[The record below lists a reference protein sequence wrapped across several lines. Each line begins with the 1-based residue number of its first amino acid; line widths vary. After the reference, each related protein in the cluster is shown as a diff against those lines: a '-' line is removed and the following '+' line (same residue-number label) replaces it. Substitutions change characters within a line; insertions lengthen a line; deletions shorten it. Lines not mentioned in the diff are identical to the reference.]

1 VNRFNLTFKGE
12 IQPGKDPGQVKA
24 RFGKLFGI
32 DDPQR
37 LERFFSGDA
46 IILRRNLDRKA
57 AAEYF
62 SKLRKLG
69 AEAELVKVTTEEAA
83 AALAATNTP
92 SPRTEPDPPVA
103 AVEKTPQKRGMD
115 HDILQRQPG
124 QVDQSWAVSTSRGK
138 QAKKSPTSE
147 QDGTEKAREKNARQA
162 REEAQQA
169 EKLHLEA
176 EAQRAAAQEQA
187 EQEEQQRREA
197 ARLKA
202 EQDARVA
209 EVTARRKAQQEQ
221 ARLEAEEEAAREK
234 ALAEEEKRKAEE
246 EARQKAAAEA
256 KRKAAEEAK
265 RKAAEEA
272 ERKAAEKAKR
282 KAAEEA
288 KRKAAEEAKRKAAE
302 EAERK
307 AAEEAKRKAAE
318 EAKRKAAEEAERKAA
333 IEAQRKAAEEAKR
346 KAAEEAAKRKA
357 QEQARKA
364 EQAALRKAAREEA
377 RRKAAEEA
385 ARRKAERK
393 EQQRLKAEQL
403 AREKAEKD
411 AARRKADEETALR
424 QAEEEARQKAEQE
437 EARRKA
443 ERDRETAE
451 RQQEIAE
458 RGRLQAEREREKLQR
473 EREELER
480 ERVKARQE
488 RKKLELERKQVE
500 RERKAAE
507 RERVKAEQAKRAAQ
521 QQEQRKAMEEGAILR
536 AAQELTRQPALKPV
550 TAQVKTRLETPRGN
564 KRKGSKTAIQAGAPN
579 LYNLRPF
586 RNTVAVK
593 ERCQQAQQQ
602 TQRQL
607 TIAALA
613 LAALLVLSGV
623 YLNKAPVQLINGA
636 TALAID
642 PESGPLL
649 LAGDRLLL
657 HDRAG
662 LGTGEITLEELG
674 ISRLADSLSFDS
686 KGNLL
691 ALGELSTAAQGGREG
706 AALLRCQLQVPSCEQ
721 LFPNANNA
729 GFDAFA
735 IHPLDDSIFGVNANA
750 GQLLHLQADGSELN
764 SAEIALPPLA
774 RLGLQSGLLFISS
787 AAGPAISV
795 FRYDQNA
802 FGKQLDEILLLPPP
816 AAEKGESRVHDFLW
830 STNSW
835 WVIMQNPESGSAS
848 VYRFDAQW
856 DFLGEPELAAG
867 TRPQRLI
874 NWGSKTLVLD
884 SGKIQLQRFNE
895 DGVTEAPLASKLL
908 QQLATQQQRGQWLS
922 GLGWRIVLFTLGA
935 LTLIAAVLAWL
946 QSTRALVYRSHK
958 ASGAAPIDDL
968 ADEIKWIDRVAQRGA
983 HFRRLISLYAVLC
996 LAALTTAIGTGLP
1009 VAYLLALLLGL
1020 LGPGIGLL
1028 LLQRSHCGHLGIV
1041 REQLVLV
1048 DHSDMYHLGG
1058 DARLQYRGPFLLID
1072 DVVLFTGTR
1081 LFPAFSPAQV
1091 HGEVQVLAQ
1100 GGIRVDRKTVLVKL
1114 LQSQHPLVRALE
1126 ITLIGLGLAL
1136 LVSMLQLP

>member
-12 IQPGKDPGQVKA
+12 IQPGKDPGQVKT

-37 LERFFSGDA
+37 LERFFSGDT

-69 AEAELVKVTTEEAA
+69 AEAELVKVTTEEATV
-83 AALAATNTP
+83 ALAATNTP
-92 SPRTEPDPPVA
+92 SPRAEPDPPVV
-103 AVEKTPQKRGMD
+103 AVEKKPQKRGMD
-115 HDILQRQPG
+115 RDILQRRPG
-124 QVDQSWAVSTSRGK
+124 RVDQSWAVSTSRGK
-138 QAKKSPTSE
+138 PRTKSSTPA
-147 QDGTEKAREKNARQA
+147 QDDAEKAGQRIARQA
-162 REEAQQA
+162 REETQQA

-197 ARLKA
+197 TRLKA

-209 EVTARRKAQQEQ
+209 EVTARRKAQQER

-246 EARQKAAAEA
+246 QARQ
-256 KRKAAEEAK
+256 KAAEEAK

-272 ERKAAEKAKR
+272 ERR
-282 KAAEEA
+282 
-288 KRKAAEEAKRKAAE
+288 AAEEAKRKAAE

-318 EAKRKAAEEAERKAA
+318 EAEKRR
-333 IEAQRKAAEEAKR
+333 
-346 KAAEEAAKRKA
+346 A
-357 QEQARKA
+357 QEKARK
-364 EQAALRKAAREEA
+364 AALRKAARKEA

-385 ARRKAERK
+385 ARRKAERE
-393 EQQRLKAEQL
+393 EQQRLKAEQV
-403 AREKAEKD
+403 AREKAEKE
-411 AARRKADEETALR
+411 AAQRKAAEEAAQR
-424 QAEEEARQKAEQE
+424 QAEEEAR
-437 EARRKA
+437 RKA
-443 ERDRETAE
+443 QRE
-451 RQQEIAE
+451 RQIAE
-458 RGRLQAEREREKLQR
+458 RERLEVEREKLQH

-480 ERVKARQE
+480 ERVKAEQE
-488 RKKLELERKQVE
+488 RKKLELERKRIE
-500 RERKAAE
+500 RERKAAERKRKTAERERKTAE
-507 RERVKAEQAKRAAQ
+507 RERVKAEQEKKRQQSAAAAARRAAEKVEQQRKQAEEEALKKAAREQARREVAAREAAEQAKRAALQ
-521 QQEQRKAMEEGAILR
+521 LEQQEQRKAMEERAILR
-536 AAQELTRQPALKPV
+536 AAQELTRQPGLKPV
-550 TAQVKTRLETPRGN
+550 MAQVKTRLETPRGH
-564 KRKGSKTAIQAGAPN
+564 KRKRSKTAIQTGAPN

-586 RNTVAVK
+586 RNTAEVK
-593 ERCQQAQQQ
+593 GRCQRAQQQ
-602 TQRQL
+602 MQRQL

-613 LAALLVLSGV
+613 LAALLVLGGV
-623 YLNKAPVQLINGA
+623 YLSKAPVQLINGA

-649 LAGDRLLL
+649 LAGDRLLM

-674 ISRLADSLSFDS
+674 ISRLSGSLSFDS

-691 ALGELSTAAQGGREG
+691 ALGELSAAAEGGREG
-706 AALLRCQLQVPSCEQ
+706 SALLRCQLQVPGCEQ
-721 LFPNANNA
+721 LFPTENNA
-729 GFDAFA
+729 GLDAFA
-735 IHPLDDSIFGVNANA
+735 VHPLDDSIFGVNAEA

-764 SAEIALPPLA
+764 SAEIVLPPGP
-774 RLGLQSGLLFISS
+774 RLDLQSGLLFVSS

-816 AAEKGESRVHDFLW
+816 AAEKGESLVQDFLW
-830 STNSW
+830 SSNSW
-835 WVIMQNPESGSAS
+835 WVILQNPESGAAS

-856 DFLGEPELAAG
+856 DFLGKPELAAG
-867 TRPQRLI
+867 TRPQRLT

-884 SGKIQLQRFNE
+884 SGKIELQRFNA
-895 DGVTEAPLASKLL
+895 DGDTEAPLASKLL
-908 QQLATQQQRGQWLS
+908 QQLSTQQQRRQWLS

-935 LTLIAAVLAWL
+935 LTLIAAVLARL
-946 QSTRALVYRSHK
+946 HSTRALVYRSRN

-968 ADEIKWIDRVAQRGA
+968 ADEIRWIDTVAQRGA
-983 HFRRLISLYAVLC
+983 HFRRLISLYAILC
-996 LAALTTAIGTGLP
+996 LAALTTAIGTGVP
-1009 VAYLLALLLGL
+1009 VAYLLALLSGL

-1028 LLQRSHCGHLGIV
+1028 LLQRSHCGHLGIL

>member
-1 VNRFNLTFKGE
+1 MNRFNLTFKGE

-37 LERFFSGDA
+37 LDRFFSGDTV
-46 IILRRNLDRKA
+46 ILRRNLDRKA

-115 HDILQRQPG
+115 HDILQRRPG

-138 QAKKSPTSE
+138 PTPKSPTPE
-147 QDGTEKAREKNARQA
+147 QDEAEQAGEKTARQA
-162 REEAQQA
+162 HEE
-169 EKLHLEA
+169 
-176 EAQRAAAQEQA
+176 
-187 EQEEQQRREA
+187 
-197 ARLKA
+197 
-202 EQDARVA
+202 
-209 EVTARRKAQQEQ
+209 TQQER

-234 ALAEEEKRKAEE
+234 ALAEEEKRKA
-246 EARQKAAAEA
+246 AQEA
-256 KRKAAEEAK
+256 K
-265 RKAAEEA
+265 
-272 ERKAAEKAKR
+272 
-282 KAAEEA
+282 
-288 KRKAAEEAKRKAAE
+288 
-302 EAERK
+302 
-307 AAEEAKRKAAE
+307 
-318 EAKRKAAEEAERKAA
+318 
-333 IEAQRKAAEEAKR
+333 RKAAEEAKR

-357 QEQARKA
+357 QEKARKA

-377 RRKAAEEA
+377 RRKSAEEA
-385 ARRKAERK
+385 ARRKAERE

-403 AREKAEKD
+403 AREKAEKE
-411 AARRKADEETALR
+411 AAQRKAAEEAALR
-424 QAEEEARQKAEQE
+424 QAEDK
-437 EARRKA
+437 ARRKA
-443 ERDRETAE
+443 ERERE
-451 RQQEIAE
+451 I
-458 RGRLQAEREREKLQR
+458 AEREREIAER
-473 EREELER
+473 EREIAERERLEAEREKLRREREQLER
-480 ERVKARQE
+480 ERAEAEQE
-488 RKKLELERKQVE
+488 RKKLELERKRIE
-500 RERKAAE
+500 RERKTAERKRKTAERERKTAERERKTAE
-507 RERVKAEQAKRAAQ
+507 RERVKAEQEKKRQQSAAEAARRAAEKAAQQRKHAEEEALKKTAREQARRDVAAREAAEKAKRAAQ
-521 QQEQRKAMEEGAILR
+521 QREQQGQRKAMEEGAILR
-536 AAQELTRQPALKPV
+536 AAQELTRQPGLKPV

-564 KRKGSKTAIQAGAPN
+564 KRKRSKRAMQAGAPN

-586 RNTVAVK
+586 RNTAEVK
-593 ERCQQAQQQ
+593 ERCQQAQQRM
-602 TQRQL
+602 QRQL

-613 LAALLVLSGV
+613 LAALLVLGGV
-623 YLNKAPVQLINGA
+623 YLNKSPVQLINGA

-674 ISRLADSLSFDS
+674 ISRLSGNLSFDG

-691 ALGELSTAAQGGREG
+691 ALGELSTAAEGGREG
-706 AALLRCQLQVPSCEQ
+706 SALLRCQLQEPGCEQ
-721 LFPNANNA
+721 LFPSENSA

-750 GQLLHLQADGSELN
+750 GQLLHLHTDGSELN
-764 SAEIALPPLA
+764 SAEIALPPGP
-774 RLGLQSGLLFISS
+774 RLDLQSGLLFISS

-802 FGKQLDEILLLPPP
+802 FGKQLDEILLLPPG
-816 AAEKGESRVHDFLW
+816 AAEKGESRVQDFLW
-830 STNSW
+830 SSNSW
-835 WVIMQNPESGSAS
+835 WVILQNPESGSAS

-867 TRPQRLI
+867 TRPQRLTS
-874 NWGSKTLVLD
+874 WGSKTLLLD
-884 SGKIQLQRFNE
+884 SGKIELQRFKE
-895 DGVTEAPLASKLL
+895 DGVSEAPLASKLL
-908 QQLATQQQRGQWLS
+908 QQLSTQQQRRQWLS

-946 QSTRALVYRSHK
+946 QSIRALVYRSNK

-968 ADEIKWIDRVAQRGA
+968 ADEIKWIDTVAQRGA

-1091 HGEVQVLAQ
+1091 HGEVQGLAQ

-1126 ITLIGLGLAL
+1126 VTLAGLSLAL
-1136 LVSMLQLP
+1136 LVWMLQLP

>member
-1 VNRFNLTFKGE
+1 MNRFNLTFKGE
-12 IQPGKDPGQVKA
+12 IQPGKDPGRVKA

-37 LERFFSGDA
+37 LDRFFSGDTV
-46 IILRRNLDRKA
+46 ILRRNLDRKA

-115 HDILQRQPG
+115 HDILQRRPG

-138 QAKKSPTSE
+138 PTPKSPTPE
-147 QDGTEKAREKNARQA
+147 QDDAEQAGEKTARQA
-162 REEAQQA
+162 HEETQQA

-187 EQEEQQRREA
+187 EQQEQQRREA

-209 EVTARRKAQQEQ
+209 EVTARRKAQQER

-234 ALAEEEKRKAEE
+234 ALAEEE
-246 EARQKAAAEA
+246 
-256 KRKAAEEAK
+256 
-265 RKAAEEA
+265 
-272 ERKAAEKAKR
+272 KR

-302 EAERK
+302 EA
-307 AAEEAKRKAAE
+307 
-318 EAKRKAAEEAERKAA
+318 
-333 IEAQRKAAEEAKR
+333 
-346 KAAEEAAKRKA
+346 AKRKA
-357 QEQARKA
+357 QEKARKA

-377 RRKAAEEA
+377 RRKSAEEA
-385 ARRKAERK
+385 ARRKAERE

-403 AREKAEKD
+403 AREKAEKE
-411 AARRKADEETALR
+411 AAQRKAAEEAALR
-424 QAEEEARQKAEQE
+424 QAEDK
-437 EARRKA
+437 ARRKA
-443 ERDRETAE
+443 ERERE
-451 RQQEIAE
+451 I
-458 RGRLQAEREREKLQR
+458 AEREREIAERERLEAEREKLRR
-473 EREELER
+473 EREQLER
-480 ERVKARQE
+480 ERAEAEQE
-488 RKKLELERKQVE
+488 RKKLELERKRIE
-500 RERKAAE
+500 RERKTAERKRKTAERERKTAERERKTAE
-507 RERVKAEQAKRAAQ
+507 RERVKAEQEKKRQQSAAEAARRAAEKAAQQRKQAEEEALKKTAREQARRDVAAREAAEKAKRAAQ
-521 QQEQRKAMEEGAILR
+521 QREQQGQRKAMEEGAILR
-536 AAQELTRQPALKPV
+536 AAQELTRQPGLKPV

-564 KRKGSKTAIQAGAPN
+564 KRKRSKPAMQAGAPN

-586 RNTVAVK
+586 RNTAEVK
-593 ERCQQAQQQ
+593 ERCQQAQQRM
-602 TQRQL
+602 QRQL

-613 LAALLVLSGV
+613 LAALLVLGGV
-623 YLNKAPVQLINGA
+623 YLNKSPVQLINGA

-674 ISRLADSLSFDS
+674 ISRLSGNLSFDG

-691 ALGELSTAAQGGREG
+691 ALGELSTAAEGGREG
-706 AALLRCQLQVPSCEQ
+706 SALLRCQLQEPGCEQ
-721 LFPNANNA
+721 LFPSENSA

-750 GQLLHLQADGSELN
+750 GQLLHLHTDGSELN
-764 SAEIALPPLA
+764 SAEIALPPGP
-774 RLGLQSGLLFISS
+774 RLDLQSGLLFISS

-802 FGKQLDEILLLPPP
+802 FGKQLDEILLLPPG
-816 AAEKGESRVHDFLW
+816 AAEKGESRVQDFLW
-830 STNSW
+830 SSNSW
-835 WVIMQNPESGSAS
+835 WVILQNPESGSAS
-848 VYRFDAQW
+848 VYRFDARW

-867 TRPQRLI
+867 TRPQRLTS
-874 NWGSKTLVLD
+874 WGSKTLVLD
-884 SGKIQLQRFNE
+884 SGKIELQRFKE
-895 DGVTEAPLASKLL
+895 DGVSEAPLASKLL
-908 QQLATQQQRGQWLS
+908 QQLSTQQQRRQWLS

-946 QSTRALVYRSHK
+946 QSTRALVYRSNK

-968 ADEIKWIDRVAQRGA
+968 ADEIKWIDTVAQRGA

-1009 VAYLLALLLGL
+1009 VSYLLALLLGL

-1091 HGEVQVLAQ
+1091 HGEVQGLAQ

-1126 ITLIGLGLAL
+1126 VTLAGLSLAL
-1136 LVSMLQLP
+1136 LVWMLQLP

>member
-1 VNRFNLTFKGE
+1 MNRFNLTFKGE

-24 RFGKLFGI
+24 RFGKLLGI

-37 LERFFSGDA
+37 LERFFSGDT

-115 HDILQRQPG
+115 HDILQRRPG

-138 QAKKSPTSE
+138 RAKKSPTSE
-147 QDGTEKAREKNARQA
+147 QDDTEKAREKIARQA

-256 KRKAAEEAK
+256 KRIAAEEAKRKAAEEAQ

-307 AAEEAKRKAAE
+307 AAEK
-318 EAKRKAAEEAERKAA
+318 AKRKAAEEAERKAA
-333 IEAQRKAAEEAKR
+333 EKAK
-346 KAAEEAAKRKA
+346 
-357 QEQARKA
+357 
-364 EQAALRKAAREEA
+364 RKAAREEA

-403 AREKAEKD
+403 AREKTEKE
-411 AARRKADEETALR
+411 AARREADKEAALR
-424 QAEEEARQKAEQE
+424 QAKEEARKKTEQE

-443 ERDRETAE
+443 ERDREIAE

-458 RGRLQAEREREKLQR
+458 RGRLETEREREKLQR
-473 EREELER
+473 ERHELER

-500 RERKAAE
+500 RGRKAAE

-521 QQEQRKAMEEGAILR
+521 QREQQEQRKAMEEGAILR
-536 AAQELTRQPALKPV
+536 AAQELTRQPGLKPV

-564 KRKGSKTAIQAGAPN
+564 KRKRSKTAIQAGAPN

-602 TQRQL
+602 MQRQL

-691 ALGELSTAAQGGREG
+691 ALGELSTAAEGRREG

-729 GFDAFA
+729 GFDALA

-750 GQLLHLQADGSELN
+750 GRLLHLQADGSELN

-816 AAEKGESRVHDFLW
+816 AEEKGESRVHDFLW

-884 SGKIQLQRFNE
+884 SGKIELQRFNE

-946 QSTRALVYRSHK
+946 QSTRALVYRARS

-968 ADEIKWIDRVAQRGA
+968 ADEIKWIDTVAQRGA
-983 HFRRLISLYAVLC
+983 HFRRLISLYAILC
-996 LAALTTAIGTGLP
+996 LAALTTAIGIGVP

-1020 LGPGIGLL
+1020 LGPGIGLV

-1126 ITLIGLGLAL
+1126 VTLAGLSLAL
-1136 LVSMLQLP
+1136 LVWMLQLP